1 MSLNNSFKDLKSLKL
16 NLKVS
21 SPFSWLLSGLS
32 TFFASW
38 ESSSSK
44 VLSNDF
50 MPNYFFL
57 LSTVSNCTLILPSI
71 FFSLFKS
78 PSSVISFFNSLLKM
92 ENTQI

>member
-44 VLSNDF
+44 VLSTDF
-50 MPNYFFL
+50 MLNYFFL
-57 LSTVSNCTLILPSI
+57 LSTVCDCTLILPSI

-78 PSSVISFFNSLLKM
+78 PSSF
-92 ENTQI
+92 